1 MGLARQLPR
10 QTGAYRTERCIR
22 PPVRGHGR
30 FDHGLMQ
37 TRVDA
42 SLSARNPRAA
52 GRNWRLSDRRRQL
65 GFRLIA
71 RRTEAAG
78 APAIWAKSVV
88 PLSRSLLRERC
99 TWVGRFGGRSAR
111 SARWYG
117 SLEDISSEVTMW
129 LNSGCTEMA
138 SAGVS
143 EVSKVKICR
152 LLIGSEHED
161 HVAIACSRVK
171 GRVLLRGR

>member
-1 MGLARQLPR
+1 
-10 QTGAYRTERCIR
+10 
-22 PPVRGHGR
+22 
-30 FDHGLMQ
+30 
-37 TRVDA
+37 
-42 SLSARNPRAA
+42 
-52 GRNWRLSDRRRQL
+52 
-65 GFRLIA
+65 
-71 RRTEAAG
+71 
-78 APAIWAKSVV
+78 
-88 PLSRSLLRERC
+88 
-99 TWVGRFGGRSAR
+99 
-111 SARWYG
+111 
-117 SLEDISSEVTMW
+117 MW